1 MAKSSSRPS
10 RTRKPAPRKRAARK
24 SGSRKRAAPAAADGS
39 GSAGV
44 PEGPRPLWSG
54 TVTFALVSVP
64 VDLYPAS
71 RDSSVRMKLLAPD
84 GTPLES
90 RWYCPE
96 HDQEIEWSEIDRA
109 EETEQGYVVLT
120 DEELEAIEPRR
131 SRDIEVETFVPL
143 AGIEPPMVERA
154 FVLTPSSGSSKPYRL
169 LARAL
174 EDAGLAGLATFVLRR
189 RERLTAV
196 VARGGVLW
204 AVALR
209 FRDDVRTPA
218 DVGLAEGERAP
229 AARTRELRAALRAL
243 TRERWS
249 SDELQDEESD
259 GLRELVEA
267 KRRRGEDLIEVPL
280 EPEDEDAAVEGDGEA
295 AGTDLLEVIRERL
308 QGPARSTRR
317 AQPAGSKQVD
327 LAALS
332 RQELLRRARDADL
345 AGRSRMTKDELAA
358 ALSRA
363 G

>member
-174 EDAGLAGLATFVLRR
+174 ED
-189 RERLTAV
+189 
-196 VARGGVLW
+196 
-204 AVALR
+204 
-209 FRDDVRTPA
+209 DVRTPE
-218 DVGLAEGERAP
+218 DVGLKEGERAP

>member
-1 MAKSSSRPS
+1 MAKKAS
-10 RTRKPAPRKRAARK
+10 RTSRARKPAPRKRGLRK
-24 SGSRKRAAPAAADGS
+24 SASRSAAAPAADGS
-39 GSAGV
+39 EAEV

-71 RDSSVRMKLLAPD
+71 RDTGVRMKLLAPD

-90 RWYCPE
+90 RWFCPE
-96 HDQEIEWSEIDRA
+96 HDAELEWSAIDRA
-109 EETEQGYVVLT
+109 EETEQGFVVLT

-131 SRDIEVETFVPL
+131 SRDIEVETFVPV

-154 FVLTPSSGSSKPYRL
+154 FVLTPSSGSTKPYRL

-209 FRDDVRTPA
+209 FRDDMRTPA
-218 DVGLAEGERAP
+218 DVGLKDGDGAP
-229 AARTRELRAALRAL
+229 AARTRELRTSLRAL
-243 TRERWS
+243 AKGRWS
-249 SDELQDEESD
+249 PDELQDEEAD
-259 GLRELVEA
+259 DLRALVEA
-267 KRRRGEDLIEVPL
+267 KRRRGEDLVEVPL
-280 EPEDEDAAVEGDGEA
+280 EPQEELQGSEDEES
-295 AGTDLLEVIRERL
+295 AGPDLFEVIRERL
-308 QGPARSTRR
+308 EGRAHSGPR
-317 AQPAGSKQVD
+317 ASPAKPAQRN
-327 LAALS
+327 LASLS
-332 RQELLRRARDADL
+332 RQELLERARAVDL

-358 ALSRA
+358 ALSKA

>member
-1 MAKSSSRPS
+1 MAKKAGKSSRA
-10 RTRKPAPRKRAARK
+10 RKPAPRRRAARQ
-24 SGSRKRAAPAAADGS
+24 SDSRGPSAPSKDGS
-39 GSAGV
+39 EAAEV

-71 RDSSVRMKLLAPD
+71 RDVGVRMKLLAPD

-90 RWYCPE
+90 RWFCPA
-96 HDQEIEWSEIDRA
+96 HDAEIEWSAIDRA
-109 EETEQGYVVLT
+109 EETEQGFVVLT
-120 DEELEAIEPRR
+120 DAELEAIEPRR
-131 SRDIEVETFVPL
+131 SRDIEVETFVPV
-143 AGIEPPMVERA
+143 AGIQPPMVERA

-196 VARGGVLW
+196 VARDGVLW

-209 FRDDVRTPA
+209 FRDDLRTPE
-218 DVGLAEGERAP
+218 DVGLKDSERPP
-229 AARTRELRAALRAL
+229 AARVRELRASLRAL
-243 TRERWS
+243 AEERWS
-249 SDELQDEESD
+249 PDELRDEEAD

-267 KRRRGEDLIEVPL
+267 KRRRGEDVVEVPL
-280 EPEDEDAAVEGDGEA
+280 EPQEDDAAEDEEA
-295 AGTDLLEVIRERL
+295 PGAELFDVIRARL
-308 QGPARSTRR
+308 LGRGGPARRSAP
-317 AQPAGSKQVD
+317 AQEPQGD
-327 LAALS
+327 LASLS
-332 RQELLRRARDADL
+332 RQELLERARAADV

-358 ALSRA
+358 ALARA